1 MLCLCCAK
9 PEFLSKACILLVIYL
24 LCILEAIFSITPA
37 EKIHAK
43 TKYTIRS
50 IKFMY
55 FFCTDYHIIEY
66 GAQSMYIEQ
75 EDSLATETWGELSY
89 LYMLDSIFQTLVP

>member
-1 MLCLCCAK
+1 M
-9 PEFLSKACILLVIYL
+9 LVIYL
-24 LCILEAIFSITPA
+24 LHVRVLEAIPSIAPV
-37 EKIHAK
+37 EKAYAK
-43 TKYTIRS
+43 TKHLIHK

-89 LYMLDSIFQTLVP
+89 LYMLGSIFQTLVP